1 MVSRYKKSYHLLSFL
16 FEMEEMSDT
25 KIGTSCKEKK
35 PDAFQKK
42 KKNTCA
48 DFLTNRYV
56 MKRSITMQNIQAFFK
71 SSVIREWQ
79 TMYRNL
85 ILKGRIEFHVLPF

>member
-16 FEMEEMSDT
+16 FETEEMSDT

-42 KKNTCA
+42 KKKHMRRLLN
-48 DFLTNRYV
+48 
-56 MKRSITMQNIQAFFK
+56 K
-71 SSVIREWQ
+71 
-79 TMYRNL
+79 
-85 ILKGRIEFHVLPF
+85 